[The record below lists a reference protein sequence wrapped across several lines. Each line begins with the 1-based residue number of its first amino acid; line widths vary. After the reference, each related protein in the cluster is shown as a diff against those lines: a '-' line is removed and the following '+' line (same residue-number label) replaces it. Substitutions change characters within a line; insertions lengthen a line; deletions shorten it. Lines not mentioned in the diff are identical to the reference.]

1 MPSPKECGAKFKPG
15 SKQYKDCI
23 GLDLLNEEEGYDLIW
38 EQIQQ
43 DQEEGELNFT

>member
-23 GLDLLNEEEGYDLIW
+23 AFKNLSPVIGRTRKPSPSSGY
-38 EQIQQ
+38 
-43 DQEEGELNFT
+43 

>member
-23 GLDLLNEEEGYDLIW
+23 AYKNQSPVKGRARKTKGPASGGGY
-38 EQIQQ
+38 
-43 DQEEGELNFT
+43 

>member
-23 GLDLLNEEEGYDLIW
+23 AYKNQSPVKGRTRKPQKSRY
-38 EQIQQ
+38 
-43 DQEEGELNFT
+43 